1 MSYYQTLYGSGPK
14 AANILEIIKIHT
26 THAYL
31 KQSRWLVFT
40 VRVACN
46 EHNIM
51 GAFVEHNRKIFD
63 TAIHWQVEDR
73 LCLSVE
79 LHVVLGRFPTLYE
92 FVFQMW

>member
-1 MSYYQTLYGSGPK
+1 
-14 AANILEIIKIHT
+14 
-26 THAYL
+26 
-31 KQSRWLVFT
+31 
-40 VRVACN
+40 
-46 EHNIM
+46 M